1 MTQHIVSS
9 AAESG
14 TTCCA
19 YRRWRCVGGEED
31 PELPFFGSRERKRGI
46 FAAWTQKTSNCC
58 DERIIAP

>member
-31 PELPFFGSRERKRGI
+31 PELGVFGSLREVKETNTNK
-46 FAAWTQKTSNCC
+46 A
-58 DERIIAP
+58 IITNYYCFYFNIA

>member
-19 YRRWRCVGGEED
+19 YRRWRCVG
-31 PELPFFGSRERKRGI
+31 ERKIRDQE
-46 FAAWTQKTSNCC
+46 FSDLPEEK
-58 DERIIAP
+58 ERLMPLCHQLK

>member
-19 YRRWRCVGGEED
+19 DGRWRCVGEKKIRN
-31 PELPFFGSRERKRGI
+31 SRKPDLHGGKRANDMI
-46 FAAWTQKTSNCC
+46 
-58 DERIIAP
+58 

>member
-19 YRRWRCVGGEED
+19 YRRWRCVG
-31 PELPFFGSRERKRGI
+31 ERKIRNLG
-46 FAAWTQKTSNCC
+46 FSDLRRNKKRQALL
-58 DERIIAP
+58 